1 MRYLALFAAANS
13 LVLRTVMMNESHRG
27 AVSVGRRGDRF
38 ARGLSSAAPSV
49 RRLGCQCSVGSFQ
62 RSVVSGPTTD
72 YGLRRLGTE
81 SRIQMN
87 EDEAQRNR
95 GVDPAAAASD
105 LRAILAA
112 GGEGEGVIAQ
122 CRALDQWAK
131 RTRRFLAP
139 TSVVAEARIGGLEHR
154 VWSDE
159 QHGVVRKVTYGGSFG
174 RTVRS
179 VLRGLVPATPLEYL
193 DRWTRHN
200 ELFGNITRISGVTM
214 LAGDGLVILTEQD
227 ALYGQFPPVQSV
239 EGFMQAMGFSA
250 QRQLAFTWYDPA
262 RDLAVFDARP
272 GNFILVEDTA
282 VPFDVIPVPLSEV
295 VDWPNGYD
303 GDGRRGG

>member
-1 MRYLALFAAANS
+1 
-13 LVLRTVMMNESHRG
+13 
-27 AVSVGRRGDRF
+27 
-38 ARGLSSAAPSV
+38 
-49 RRLGCQCSVGSFQ
+49 
-62 RSVVSGPTTD
+62 
-72 YGLRRLGTE
+72 
-81 SRIQMN
+81 
-87 EDEAQRNR
+87 
-95 GVDPAAAASD
+95 
-105 LRAILAA
+105 
-112 GGEGEGVIAQ
+112 
-122 CRALDQWAK
+122 
-131 RTRRFLAP
+131 
-139 TSVVAEARIGGLEHR
+139 
-154 VWSDE
+154 
-159 QHGVVRKVTYGGSFG
+159 
-174 RTVRS
+174 